1 MNENFFAETA
11 VAEQKPVVA
20 KERRRPGRVNY
31 TQPALIDLLR
41 APPPSASVDKGV
53 NGTDEQLA
61 PARGIVFGIMLAVP
75 LWCALGAAAW
85 LVLRWLS

>member
-31 TQPALIDLLR
+31 TQPALIELLR
-41 APPPSASVDKGV
+41 PPLSVASV
-53 NGTDEQLA
+53 EQAADDTADGLA
-61 PARGIVFGIMLAVP
+61 PARGIALGIILAVP
-75 LWCALGAAAW
+75 LWFALGVAVW